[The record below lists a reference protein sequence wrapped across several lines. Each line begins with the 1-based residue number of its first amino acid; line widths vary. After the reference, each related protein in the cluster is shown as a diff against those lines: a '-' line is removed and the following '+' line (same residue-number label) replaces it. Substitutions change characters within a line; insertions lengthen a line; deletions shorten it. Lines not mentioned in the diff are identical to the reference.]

1 MKQSLYMSIFVIL
14 IASVTHAATISPASF
29 CLEKFDIGMNMDLG
43 ISFTMSN
50 VQNVG
55 PIDLNVKQ
63 PPPNRVLKG
72 YIPIPDPSW
81 LYFLN
86 PQIVP
91 GKDGV
96 ASARMFLKIPNEN
109 KYLNQHW
116 VVHVGAKPPSVSLFA
131 MEMVGVYMIETRAS
145 KTITEKPYGKIGIV
159 PSRVYAKK
167 IKPQQKKS
175 VSFIIYNND
184 KVLHE
189 YQISAHTFD
198 PSIYSK
204 LQISQAPGFE
214 WVKDTKWIQLAQPSI
229 NIPANQKKETTALI
243 TIPKNVQYTGEGFEA
258 IIMVESK
265 KKGGPCG
272 FARLLI
278 SF

>member
-1 MKQSLYMSIFVIL
+1 MITSI
-14 IASVTHAATISPASF
+14 SHAATISPASF

-50 VQNVG
+50 VKNSG
-55 PIDLNVKQ
+55 PIVLNVKQ
-63 PPPNRVLKG
+63 PPANRVLKG

-86 PQIVP
+86 PQVVP
-91 GKDGV
+91 GKNGV
-96 ASARMFLKIPNEN
+96 ASARMFLKVPNQN

-116 VVHVGAKPPSVSLFA
+116 MVHVGAAPPSVSLFS

-145 KTITEKPYGKIGIV
+145 KTITERPYGKLGIV
-159 PSRVYAKK
+159 PSRVYANRM
-167 IKPQQKKS
+167 KPDQKKS
-175 VSFIIYNND
+175 ASFVIYNND
-184 KVLHE
+184 KILHD
-189 YQISAHTFD
+189 YQISVHTFE
-198 PSIYSK
+198 PSIYTK

-214 WVKDTKWIQLAQPSI
+214 WVKDTKWIQLAHPSLS
-229 NIPANQKKETTALI
+229 IPANQKKETTVWV
-243 TIPKNVQYTGEGFEA
+243 TIPKNVQYKGEGFEA
-258 IIMVESK
+258 IIIVESK
-265 KKGGPCG
+265 KNDGPNG